1 MIATKQLPVEV
12 LQELANEF
20 AAGLAAR
27 SAVMREAIHDVARG
41 MSADA
46 AQRLRL
52 TAHSLAGTAGSFG
65 AAELVPHAQRLESL
79 GREWQERTG
88 PVAQTSLTDAW
99 RALDLLNTAIGVV
112 TARLRTR

>member
-1 MIATKQLPVEV
+1 MIAMKQVPAEV
-12 LQELANEF
+12 LAELANEF
-20 AAGLAAR
+20 AAGLPAR
-27 SAVMREAIHDVARG
+27 AAVMREALDELAEGRSV
-41 MSADA
+41 DA

-52 TAHSLAGTAGSFG
+52 TAHALTGTASAFG
-65 AAELVPHAQRLESL
+65 ARELAPHAERLESL
-79 GREWQERTG
+79 GKEWQERTG